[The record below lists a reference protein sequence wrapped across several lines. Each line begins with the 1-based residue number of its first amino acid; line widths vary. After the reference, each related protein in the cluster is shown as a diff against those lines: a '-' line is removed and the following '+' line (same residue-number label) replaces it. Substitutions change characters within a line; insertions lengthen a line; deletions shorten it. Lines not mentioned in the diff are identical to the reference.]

1 MCSDKPRGLPGH
13 NEKTYVC
20 KTDVPGCVGLNPEQ
34 GSLAS
39 GLVASFRPDFEFV
52 GFFAVLH
59 RDDDL
64 LAVTGFMQEVD
75 VEAPQAL

>member
-1 MCSDKPRGLPGH
+1 MFVKPMFLRDISYWG
-13 NEKTYVC
+13 T
-20 KTDVPGCVGLNPEQ
+20 EQ

-64 LAVTGFMQEVD
+64 LTVTGFMQEVD
-75 VEAPQAL
+75 IEAPQAL